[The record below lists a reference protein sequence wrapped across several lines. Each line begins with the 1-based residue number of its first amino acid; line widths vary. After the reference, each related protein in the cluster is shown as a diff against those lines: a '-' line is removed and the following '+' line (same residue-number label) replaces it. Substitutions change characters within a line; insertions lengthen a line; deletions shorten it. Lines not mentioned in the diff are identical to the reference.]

1 MFRLDREESL
11 PLTAPMK
18 FRTFGKGGE
27 KVSEIG
33 LGCWQLSGNAWGDLD
48 EAKALEILAAAADAG
63 VNFLDTADVYGTG
76 RSEELI
82 GKFLKSRPGS
92 DFFIAT
98 KLGRTSDLYP
108 DKYTEA
114 GVRAALEAS
123 LQRLGVETISLV
135 QLHCVPV
142 EVLRQGDIF
151 DWLRKLQA
159 EGKIRHFGAS
169 VEDTAQASLCLAQD
183 GLASLQIIFN
193 IFRQTPETTILPA
206 AKAKGIAIIVRLPL
220 ASGLLSGKFTKDTLF
235 AENDHRNF
243 NRDGQAFNV
252 GETFAGIPFDKGV
265 ELADEMKHFVPESLT
280 MVQMA
285 QRWILD
291 HDEVTVVIP
300 GARTPAQARENAS
313 VSRLPELPESLHAR
327 LARYYKTEVEP
338 FIRGTY

>member
-1 MFRLDREESL
+1 
-11 PLTAPMK
+11 MK
-18 FRTFGKGGE
+18 YRSFGKSGE
-27 KVSEIG
+27 PVSEIG
-33 LGCWQLSGNAWGDLD
+33 LGCWQLSGNAWGDIEEKNALD
-48 EAKALEILAAAADAG
+48 ILSAATDAG

-76 RSEELI
+76 RSESLI
-82 GKFLKSRPGS
+82 GKFLKSRPES
-92 DFFIAT
+92 EFFVAT
-98 KLGRTSDLYP
+98 KLGRTADLYP
-108 DKYTEA
+108 DQYTEER
-114 GVRAALEAS
+114 VRAALEAS
-123 LQRLGVETISLV
+123 LQRLGLEAVSLV
-135 QLHCVPV
+135 QLHCLP
-142 EVLRQGDIF
+142 EDVLRRGEIF
-151 DWLRKLQA
+151 EWLRALQK

-169 VEDTAQASLCLAQD
+169 VEDTEQAALCLDQP

-206 AKAKGIAIIVRLPL
+206 AREKGVAIIVRLPL
-220 ASGLLSGKFTKDTLF
+220 ASGLLSGKFTKDTHF

-243 NRDGQAFNV
+243 NRDGQAFHV
-252 GETFAGIPFDKGV
+252 GETFSGIPFDKGV

-313 VSRLPELPESLHAR
+313 VSRLPELPASLHER

-338 FIRGTY
+338 FIRGVY